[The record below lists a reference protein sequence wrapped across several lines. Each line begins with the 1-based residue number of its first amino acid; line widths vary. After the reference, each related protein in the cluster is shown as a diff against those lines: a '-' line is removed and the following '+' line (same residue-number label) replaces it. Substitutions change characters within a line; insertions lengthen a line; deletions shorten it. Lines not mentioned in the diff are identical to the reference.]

1 MREPDIH
8 CPECSWRPA
17 GEDLWQ
23 CTRNECNTVWNT
35 FWTRGVCPGC
45 SYQWRN
51 TQCLA
56 CNAFSPHEHWYH
68 YPDPDDAKTTDAP
81 HVLEA

>member
-1 MREPDIH
+1 MSNPEIY
-8 CPECSWRPA
+8 CPECAWRPS
-17 GEDLWQ
+17 GDDLWM
-23 CTRNECNTVWNT
+23 CTKNECDTVWNT

-56 CNAFSPHEHWYH
+56 CAAFSPHESWYH
-68 YPDPDDAKTTDAP
+68 YPDEVDGKTSGIA
-81 HVLEA
+81 HWIEA